1 MFRKILLALVFVA
14 VVVGGLVYTKLGQFK
29 AMGEAGKAM
38 VMPPETVTATAAQAM
53 QWEQI
58 MRSTGTASA
67 VQGVTVKAEAPG
79 RVIAIAFEPGVG
91 VEAGAVLVQ
100 LDTAAETAQLAAA
113 EASADL
119 ARATLSRRREL
130 AKGQLVSPADIDTAA
145 AQAKEA
151 QAQVGVVRALI
162 AKKTV
167 RAPFAGRLGLRQVN
181 IGQILREGDPIVSLQ
196 TLDPI
201 YVDFSVPQEWL
212 GRLGVGMTV
221 RLTLSET
228 KDVNLSGKLI
238 AISPEVD
245 PVTRTVRAQA
255 QVDNQLEQLRAGM
268 YVQVEV
274 VRPETRA
281 VLAIPATAIV
291 YAPFGDSVF
300 VVENGRGDQNGQST
314 LTLSQRFVKLGESR
328 GDFVEVTEGIKDGDQ
343 VVTSGVFKLR
353 SGMSVVVDNALE
365 PKPSLDPTPPRS

>member
-79 RVIAIAFEPGVG
+79 RVTTIAFEPGVR

-113 EASADL
+113 EASAEL

-130 AKGQLVSPADIDTAA
+130 AKRQLVSPADIDTAA

-181 IGQILREGDPIVSLQ
+181 IGQILREGDAIVSLQ

-212 GRLGVGMTV
+212 SRLGVGMTV

-228 KDVNLSGKLI
+228 KEVNLSGKLI

-300 VVENGRGDQNGQST
+300 VLENGKGDQNGQST

-365 PKPSLDPTPPRS
+365 PKPSLDPKPPRS